1 MSACRSVAPVV
12 DLRFCDRPFLARD
25 PRPLLANLPLA
36 FQLVARFSPAAC
48 PLAFRNS
55 AHETLTA
62 RPSFLC
68 APSSDGL
75 PICVFVCAVCACRG
89 CNQALWGTATRLLA
103 RPSGAQRHAPWHRIS
118 TDAEELRLLK
128 QALWG
133 TVTRQL
139 WHRDMPLGTHTCI
152 FNSVF
157 PAFGWRRAVAT

>member
-25 PRPLLANLPLA
+25 PRPLLANAPLA

-103 RPSGAQRHAPWHRIS
+103 RPSGAHRHAFWHGPLGHS
-118 TDAEELRLLK
+118 DTPLGT
-128 QALWG
+128 ALWG
-133 TVTRQL
+133 TATC
-139 WHRDMPLGTHTCI
+139 PLASNFYGCRGI
-152 FNSVF
+152 
-157 PAFGWRRAVAT
+157 PAP